1 MAEDIVLAT
10 VADEDLL
17 DEVGKRGYFA
27 AKQPPQRGDTFN
39 IGVRGKSFKFGVVS
53 DKLSPLPVMVLK
65 NPTVSVKV

>member
-1 MAEDIVLAT
+1 MEEDIAT
-10 VADEDLL
+10 MSDGDLL
-17 DEVGKRGYFA
+17 AEVGRRGYLA

-39 IGVRGKSFKFGVVS
+39 VGVRGKSFKFGVVS